1 MADQDTDA
9 HPTPAGRPNGGAVA
23 ATSTR
28 TEGAAMMGRSAK
40 RTVLAVAIL
49 ASFIAFL
56 DGSVVNVALPA
67 IDRELGGGLAG
78 QQWVVDAYLLS
89 LSSVILLA
97 GSLSDLFGRK
107 RILLWGLLGFGA
119 ASIACA
125 VAPDIG
131 VLIAA
136 RGVQGVAGALL
147 VPSSLALI
155 FGTFDGPEQT
165 KAIGTWTAI
174 TSVASIAG
182 PILGGVLVDTLSW
195 RWVFGVNVLPIVAT
209 LVLLSRLDA
218 DPPRR
223 AHARVDVIGAV
234 LATVGLGLPIFALI
248 ESPTYGWGS
257 PVILAAMVVGT
268 ATLGVFLL
276 WERRSAHPLLPLG
289 LFRIRDFA
297 AGNVSTAFVYG
308 GLGIGTFALA
318 LFLQQGAGYSATFAG
333 FATVPSSILL
343 IALSASFGRLSAR
356 VGPRILMAIGPLVA
370 GGGFALMLRIGQHA
384 DYFTEVLPAVC
395 VFGLGM
401 AITVAPLTATV
412 LGAVESARSGIA
424 SAVNNAVSRVAGLIA
439 VALAGSAG
447 GSVLGNVADFRTLVA
462 AAAIATAV
470 GGLVAAVGIRNPP
483 RTAAEPGDG
492 AETATRA
499 RHLSHH
505 ASLR

>member
-1 MADQDTDA
+1 MKEDSVATQNTQARRNTSGRPSDR
-9 HPTPAGRPNGGAVA
+9 PAG
-23 ATSTR
+23 
-28 TEGAAMMGRSAK
+28 GRSAK

-49 ASFIAFL
+49 ASFVAFL

-107 RILLWGLLGFGA
+107 RVLLWGLVGFGV
-119 ASIACA
+119 ASVACA
-125 VAPDIG
+125 LAPDIG
-131 VLIAA
+131 LLIAA
-136 RGVQGVAGALL
+136 RGVQGIAAALL

-155 FGTFDGPEQT
+155 FGTFDGSEQT

-182 PILGGVLVDTLSW
+182 PILGGVLVDAFSW
-195 RWVFGVNVLPIVAT
+195 RWVFGINVLPIAAT
-209 LVLLSRLDA
+209 LVLMRRLHA
-218 DPPRR
+218 DPPRL
-223 AHARVDVIGAV
+223 ADARVDVIGAV
-234 LATVGLGLPIFALI
+234 LAVVGLGLPIFALI
-248 ESPTYGWGS
+248 ESPRYGWSS
-257 PVILAAMVVGT
+257 PVILGAALVGA
-268 ATLGVFLL
+268 ATLTAFLL
-276 WERRSAHPLLPLG
+276 WERRSRHPLLPLG

-297 AGNVSTAFVYG
+297 AGNVATAFVYG
-308 GLGIGTFALA
+308 GLGIGMFALA

-343 IALSASFGRLSAR
+343 IALSAAFGRLSAK
-356 VGPRILMAIGPLVA
+356 VGPRIMMTIGPIVA

-384 DYFTEVLPAVC
+384 DYLTEVLPAVAA
-395 VFGLGM
+395 FGLGM

-412 LGAVESARSGIA
+412 LGAVSSARSGIA

-439 VALAGSAG
+439 VALAGSVGGAG
-447 GSVLGNVADFRTLVA
+447 LAHVADFHTLVA
-462 AAAIATAV
+462 AAAVATAM

-483 RTAAEPGDG
+483 APTAAPTDG
-492 AETATRA
+492 ADTPIPAA
-499 RHLSHH
+499 HLSHH
-505 ASLR
+505 VSLR